1 MGPVYSRHPPPVP
14 IVGREAIMAGEYDHP
29 LAAVTERA
37 RKFAGNYRATGDAY
51 AQRGDLR
58 AAGVCEDAAAD
69 FDRIANAAETAMNRG
84 ARL

>member
-1 MGPVYSRHPPPVP
+1 MGPAYSRHPPPVP
-14 IVGREAIMAGEYDHP
+14 AFDRDVVMAGEYDHP
-29 LAAVTERA
+29 LLAVTERT
-37 RKFAGNYRATGDAY
+37 RRFAGNYRATGDAY

-69 FDRIANAAETAMNRG
+69 FERIANAAETAMNRG